1 MIAFELPKKALD
13 QRAFINEVVKKVI
26 RPVSRKY
33 DEAEHQYPEELEMLR
48 GGSAVLTGRE
58 KKEED
63 KGKKK
68 EPSPDRL
75 GSNMM
80 SVMSIE
86 EICWGDAGMALSIP
100 GAGLGNAAINAVATD
115 EQLEKFGDVW
125 AAMAITE
132 PGSGSDSG
140 SIQTTARLDG
150 DEWVLNGEKIFVT
163 SADRCNT
170 VVVWATVDPEAG
182 KAGIKSFVVKK
193 GTPGFKLEKL
203 EYKLGIRASDTG
215 TFILKDCRI
224 PKENILGSA
233 EVKTKSTEGFK
244 GVMKTFDNT
253 RPAIA
258 AMALGI
264 TRAALDFL
272 REQMEENGMT
282 IDYHQ
287 NPNNVGSMEK
297 DYYMMEANLEAAR
310 LLTWRAAWMADNKE
324 FNAVEASM
332 CKAKAGRS
340 GTLSVQKVC
349 DLLGPMGFTKKH
361 LAEKWMRDI
370 KIMDIFEGTGQ
381 IQHLIVARNILRLSS
396 KELK

>member
-1 MIAFELPKKALD
+1 
-13 QRAFINEVVKKVI
+13 
-26 RPVSRKY
+26 
-33 DEAEHQYPEELEMLR
+33 
-48 GGSAVLTGRE
+48 
-58 KKEED
+58 
-63 KGKKK
+63 
-68 EPSPDRL
+68 
-75 GSNMM
+75 
-80 SVMSIE
+80 
-86 EICWGDAGMALSIP
+86 
-100 GAGLGNAAINAVATD
+100 LGNAAINAVATK

-132 PGSGSDSG
+132 PASGSDSG
-140 SIQTTARLDG
+140 SIRATAYLDG

-163 SADRCNT
+163 AADRCNA

-203 EYKLGIRASDTG
+203 EHKLGIRSSDTG
-215 TFILKDCRI
+215 SFILKDCRI

-253 RPAIA
+253 RPAVA
-258 AMALGI
+258 SMAVGI
-264 TRAALDFL
+264 TRAALEFL
-272 REQMEENGMT
+272 REQMEENEMT

-287 NPNNVGSMEK
+287 NPSNVGNMEK
-297 DYYMMEANLEAAR
+297 EYYMMEANLEASR
-310 LLTWRAAWMADNKE
+310 LLTWRAAWIADNKE
-324 FNAVEASM
+324 FNNLEASM

-340 GTLSVQKVC
+340 GTLTVQKVC

-381 IQHLIVARNILRLSS
+381 IQHLIIARNILRLSS